1 MKNSTK
7 TLYQLIISSN
17 GFLSTPF
24 SLSRGVRQG
33 YPLSLLLYIINEEVI
48 NLNIKNNDKIV
59 GYPIPN
65 QKENAKLSQYAD
77 DTNLFVLTEQ
87 SIIEILN
94 FFEQYNLATGTT
106 INISKTTITP
116 LANAKIYNI
125 DKKIQNVKINDP
137 QDFVKILGIYFTK
150 DLRTTGIYNWNI
162 CLSQIEKQTQ
172 QLSRRHLSLRGK
184 AILLNSLILS
194 KITFL
199 SNVFPIST
207 TLQQKI
213 ESIIFKHIWQFHKTE
228 PIARKT
234 LFLPKHQGGIGLI
247 HPQYHSLAMRLKH
260 FLKLKEKTNQE
271 TWIILTRCNLASI
284 LYRLHKDFKYMIS
297 NNMIKTVKPNIII
310 NYLKKQNTIPE
321 LPKNS

>member
-1 MKNSTK
+1 MINQAVITLLSKNDEKEKLKNWRPITLLSSVYQILTK
-7 TLYQLIISSN
+7 ILSNRLKPTLEHTISIEKAFDKVDREFLHQIMRKLGYSEIFIKFIKKLYQNTLSIISNN

-33 YPLSLLLYIINEEVI
+33 CPLSLLLYIINGEVI

-116 LANAKIYNI
+116 LANAKICNI
-125 DKKIQNVKINDP
+125 DQKIQNNKINDS

-150 DLRTTGIYNWNI
+150 DLQTTSITTGIY
-162 CLSQIEKQTQ
+162 
-172 QLSRRHLSLRGK
+172 
-184 AILLNSLILS
+184 
-194 KITFL
+194 
-199 SNVFPIST
+199 V
-207 TLQQKI
+207 
-213 ESIIFKHIWQFHKTE
+213 
-228 PIARKT
+228 
-234 LFLPKHQGGIGLI
+234 
-247 HPQYHSLAMRLKH
+247 
-260 FLKLKEKTNQE
+260 
-271 TWIILTRCNLASI
+271 
-284 LYRLHKDFKYMIS
+284 
-297 NNMIKTVKPNIII
+297 
-310 NYLKKQNTIPE
+310 
-321 LPKNS
+321 